1 MVVNNIEN
9 QPIFYLYIFLLYWI
23 VLEVFPS
30 SIVSGRNW
38 KILILITFSSSM
50 TYELI
55 LISSY
60 LLFRYF
66 IIWSKEIAR
75 IQLNA
80 VKILLRSCNTKNRSS
95 RWQLLF
101 KIGAATSLKRDSNT
115 GVFLWNLRNF
125 HNTFFN
131 RTKWSAN

>member
-1 MVVNNIEN
+1 MVVNNIEK
-9 QPIFYLYIFLLYWI
+9 QPIFYLYIFLLYCI
-23 VLEVFPS
+23 VLEVFPA

-38 KILILITFSSSM
+38 KILVLITFSSLM

-60 LLFRYF
+60 LLFGYF
-66 IIWSKEIAR
+66 IFWSKEIAR
-75 IQLNA
+75 IQFNA
-80 VKILLRSCNTKNRSS
+80 VKILLRSCNAKNRSS
-95 RWQLLF
+95 RWHLFF

-125 HNTFFN
+125 QNTFFN